1 MNKERLLELTESA
14 VTWLSGLPVCR
25 IVGIISAIG
34 LFIGFVLVLKPS
46 LAIAIQ
52 KKFYEKINW
61 RIEPISMQKEIA
73 HTRMMGLF
81 IVIFLLAT
89 LYLVFFTDLFCP

>member
-1 MNKERLLELTESA
+1 MDKKQLLELTESA
-14 VTWLSGLPVCR
+14 VAWVSRLPLCI

-34 LFIGFVLVLKPS
+34 LFIGFVLVLNPS

-61 RIEPISMQKEIA
+61 RIEPISMQKEIS

-81 IVIFLLAT
+81 MVIFLLAT
-89 LYLVFFTDLFCP
+89 IYLVFFTELFCP